1 MSEMQRLEAIEKRK
15 KEEIVQIYNLIVKK
29 IVVIFN
35 IQGTIK
41 VSS

>member
-1 MSEMQRLEAIEKRK
+1 MSDMQRLEAIEKRK

>member
-15 KEEIVQIYNLIVKK
+15 KEEIVQIYNLIVTK

>member
-15 KEEIVQIYNLIVKK
+15 KEEIVQIYNLKVKK